1 MKIRDY
7 RKKIPFTN
15 YSKGRGNWTPGLIT
29 LHTTEGSYEGACS
42 WFCNSASGVSAHFVV
57 GLSGEITQCVD
68 LADTAYVNGTSFNSD
83 DKRYYGKATNPI
95 VKQRNANA
103 NSYTVGIEITG
114 FYNEKAKQCTMTDD
128 QKNAVIELIDYIITE
143 VKKKYGNSIPVDRTR
158 ICGHY
163 EVNPITKPNCGRG
176 FPYEEIIKG
185 VLNLRKDNAV

>member
-7 RKKIPFTN
+7 RKKIPLTN
-15 YSKGRGNWTPGLIT
+15 YSKGRRYWTPGLIT

-42 WFCNSASGVSAHFVV
+42 WFCNSSSGVSAHFVV
-57 GLSGEITQCVD
+57 GLDGEITQCVD
-68 LADTAYVNGTSFNSD
+68 LADTAYVNGTTFNSSD
-83 DKRYYGKATNPI
+83 NRYYGKATNPI

-103 NSYTVGIEITG
+103 NSYTVGIEIAG
-114 FYNEKAKQCTMTDD
+114 FYDEKTKQCTMTDA

-163 EVNPITKPNCGRG
+163 EVNPITKPFCGKG
-176 FPYEEIIKG
+176 FPYDAIIKE
-185 VLNLRKDNAV
+185 VIKLKNDNV